1 MLKESELILNE
12 DGSIYHLHL
21 KPGEIAKT
29 IFTVGDPERVAE
41 VSKHFDSI
49 ELTRSH
55 RELVTHTGMLGK
67 KRVSVISTG
76 MGTDNIDI
84 VLNEV
89 DALVNI
95 DFETRTVKEEI
106 TSLNIIRLGTSGALQ
121 KHVELDSVL
130 VSEYAIGFD
139 TTMFFYP
146 NDYMEDEFIDGLQQA
161 IDEYLDESETLV
173 TTYTAAAS
181 PKLLKRFEEYQKG
194 ITVTSPGFYAPQGRH
209 LRINP
214 WFGNLVNTLAAFRH
228 NDMCL
233 TNLEMETAGI
243 YDLGSLLGH
252 NCISFNAILA
262 NRIENTF
269 SKKPAET
276 IQKMIQ
282 QVLEKVEKL

>member
-1 MLKESELILNE
+1 MLKDSELIINQ
-12 DGSIYHLHL
+12 DGSVYHLHL

-29 IFTVGDPERVAE
+29 IFTVGDPDRVAE

-76 MGTDNIDI
+76 MGTDNVDI
-84 VLNEV
+84 VLNEL

-95 DFETRTVKEEI
+95 DFETRKIKDDI

-121 KHVELDSVL
+121 KNVALDSVL
-130 VSEYAIGFD
+130 VSEYAIGLD

-146 NDYMEDEFIDGLQQA
+146 NDYMEDEYIDGLQNA
-161 IDEYLDESETLV
+161 IDEYLEEHETFI

-181 PKLLKRFEEYQKG
+181 PKLLKRFDEYQKG

-214 WFGNLVNTLAAFRH
+214 WFGNFVKTLASFKHDDR
-228 NDMCL
+228 CL
-233 TNLEMETAGI
+233 SNFEMETSGI
-243 YDLGSLLGH
+243 YALGSLLGH
-252 NCISFNAILA
+252 NCISFNAILV
-262 NRIENTF
+262 NRIDNTF
-269 SKKPAET
+269 SKNPNAA

-282 QVLEKVEKL
+282 DVLEKVEKL